1 MDETLRLEW
10 NGDMAFSAHTVS
22 GHTVQLDAA
31 TSDGGGNAAPQ
42 PTEFLLIAL
51 AGCAGMDVIAIL
63 KKKRQPVE
71 GLRLLVTAERAS
83 ELPRAFTTIKLEYL
97 IRGNVQAEAIE
108 RAIELTETK
117 YCPVHATLAPT
128 VNITHSY
135 RFDPPPPT
143 D

>member
-1 MDETLRLEW
+1 MPY
-10 NGDMAFSAHTVS
+10 S
-22 GHTVQLDAA
+22 
-31 TSDGGGNAAPQ
+31 

-51 AGCAGMDVIAIL
+51 AGCAGMDVVAIL

-71 GLRLLVTAERAS
+71 GLRMLVTPERAS
-83 ELPRAFTTIKLEYL
+83 ELPRSFTAIKLEYL
-97 IRGNVQAEAIE
+97 IRGDVQPEAIE

-128 VNITHSY
+128 VKITHTY
-135 RFDPPPPT
+135 RLDPAPPT